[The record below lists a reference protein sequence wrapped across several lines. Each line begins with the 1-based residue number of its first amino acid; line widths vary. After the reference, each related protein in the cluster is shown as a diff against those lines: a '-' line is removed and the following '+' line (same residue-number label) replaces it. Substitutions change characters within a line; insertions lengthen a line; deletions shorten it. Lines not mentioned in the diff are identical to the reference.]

1 MSEPMHYRLTDTWSE
16 GGDVLV
22 ELTKYH
28 VLRETPC
35 GYWVISDYYHK
46 YAGVSPDWPEKNKRW
61 VPKQGSRYCHST
73 LKATVDHY
81 ALRKR
86 KEVRHAVYRLAKCR
100 EVLRNLQNLNHEA
113 LLGDGEQN
121 LGHPHDIVRY
131 LEADPMT

>member
-1 MSEPMHYRLTDTWSE
+1 MKGPLHYRITDSWSE

-35 GYWVISDYYHK
+35 GYWVISDYYHE
-46 YAGVSPDWPEKNKRW
+46 YAGVFPDWPEKNKRW
-61 VPKQGSRYCHST
+61 VPKQGSRFCHAT
-73 LKATVDHY
+73 LQAAVDHY

-86 KEVRHAVYRLAKCR
+86 KEVRHALYRFAKVKHVLA
-100 EVLRNLQNLNHEA
+100 NLPNLSHEA

-121 LGHPHDIVRY
+121 LGHPHGIIGA
-131 LEADPMT
+131 LEVGNPL